1 MPKPFRPAQGLPGC
15 AALLL
20 LGPCAVASAET
31 LTREFTV
38 FLDQKRIGTHRF
50 EVESTADGARRVR
63 SSASFDV
70 RILGIRAYS
79 YRHEAAEAWRD
90 GCLRELGARTDDN
103 GSVLAVTA
111 RDTGAGLEVA
121 AGVARRQQP
130 GCTWTYAYWDP
141 GLRRQS
147 RLLNPQTGA
156 LDPVRFEERGYET
169 LQFAGR
175 QVQAERLRLT
185 SDRLTI
191 DLWYGPDGEWLQL
204 LSTTADGKRLRYQLT
219 AP

>member
-1 MPKPFRPAQGLPGC
+1 MPKSNRPAPGLLGL

-20 LGPCAVASAET
+20 GSCTVASAGAA
-31 LTREFTV
+31 TREFTV

-50 EVESTADGARRVR
+50 DVDTGPDGTRRVR

-79 YRHEAAEAWRD
+79 YRHEAAETWRD
-90 GCLRELGARTDDN
+90 GCLRELAARTDDN

-111 RDTGAGLEVA
+111 RDTGAGLEIA
-121 AGVARRQQP
+121 AGDARRQQP

-141 GLRRQS
+141 GLRRQT

-156 LDPVRFEERGYET
+156 LDSVRFEDRGHET

-175 QVQAERLRLT
+175 QLQAERLRLY